1 MINII
6 ELKMVRFNISR
17 RERSGSTM
25 CDLKISLLVLSLII
39 FNSTLFSQ
47 TFAPAVGIDGS
58 TAVYKDSSIIVAWA
72 NGITVERGL
81 MNITNPS
88 AGNASY
94 GLASAG
100 IGVAEGNSND
110 VVSLGDSGVA
120 ILTFERGIQ
129 NETGPDFAVFENGFA
144 DNYLELAFAEVSSD
158 GVNYFRFPS
167 VSEAPVLVQVGPFE
181 YSDCRYFNNLAGKYR
196 QGYGTPFDLNELAGI
211 SGLDISKITH
221 VKLVDVIGMIDPIK
235 GSQDSHGHIINDLF
249 PTEFPSGGFDLDG
262 VAVIHEAPLSIDE
275 LSLAVSIYPNPTSE
289 FITIKV
295 PNESVLKVFDV
306 TGKILVE
313 GNIFNSK
320 TIDVSQFGSSVLF
333 VEISNSNG
341 IKVERVLLR
350 H

>member
-1 MINII
+1 MINTIDL
-6 ELKMVRFNISR
+6 ETFRFNISR
-17 RERSGSTM
+17 FEFSIITIHRF
-25 CDLKISLLVLSLII
+25 KICLFILSLLV
-39 FNSTLFSQ
+39 FNSTLLSQ
-47 TFAPAVGIDGS
+47 TFAPAAEIIGS
-58 TAVYKDSSIIVAWA
+58 TAVKKDSSIIVAWA
-72 NGITVERGL
+72 TGITIERGYL
-81 MNITNPS
+81 NITNPS
-88 AGNASY
+88 AGKASY

-144 DNYLELAFAEVSSD
+144 NNYLELAFVEVSSD

-167 VSEAPVLVQVGPFE
+167 LSEAPVLVQVGPFE

-196 QGYGTPFDLNELAGI
+196 QGYGTPFDLDELAGI

-221 VKLVDVIGMIDPIK
+221 VKLVDVIGTIDPNN
-235 GSQDSHGHIINDLF
+235 GSQDSQGHVINDLF

-275 LSLAVSIYPNPTSE
+275 LNLAVSIYPNPTSD
-289 FITIKV
+289 FITIKA
-295 PNESVLKVFDV
+295 PNESALKVFDLA
-306 TGKILVE
+306 GKILLNE
-313 GNIFNSK
+313 NILNSK
-320 TIDVSQFGSSVLF
+320 TIDLSQFASSVLF
-333 VEISNSNG
+333 VEISNSAG
-341 IKVERVLLR
+341 IKVERILLR